1 MKNSENIFKINEKE
15 LIKHYGFSGPF
26 AGFRVKMKFL
36 RSWLHHSLAY
46 SSPHP
51 GISIFFQRLRGVKIG
66 ESCHI
71 APYVLLDLMYPDLI
85 TIEDNVGI
93 GSNSMIFTHINPT
106 ANISLKNSHYPR
118 KVESVIIKSGAWINP
133 GCIIG
138 PGTIIGKNSI
148 LSVGTVI
155 TGEIPDNCV
164 VAGNPCRAIKKLD

>member
-1 MKNSENIFKINEKE
+1 MTKPENIFKINEKE
-15 LIKHYGFSGPF
+15 LMEHYGFSGSF
-26 AGFRVKMKFL
+26 AGLRVKLKFL
-36 RSWLHHSLAY
+36 RSWIHHSISY

-51 GISIFFQRLRGVKIG
+51 GIVIFFQRLRGVKIG
-66 ESCHI
+66 NACHI
-71 APYVLLDLMYPDLI
+71 APYVFLDLMYPDLI

-93 GSNSMIFTHINPT
+93 GSNTMIFAHINPT
-106 ANISLKNSHYPR
+106 ANNFLKNSHYPR
-118 KVESVIIKSGAWINP
+118 KTNPVIIKSGAWINP

-164 VAGNPCRAIKKLD
+164 VAGNPGRIIKKIG